1 MDLVIRRE
9 LWGGGDLGNS
19 WSGEELRKDGENEGQ
34 EEEGGKEGI
43 SVWRVSEA
51 EGEGFFYP
59 EYTSYWTPRQETAAI
74 IDANCHVFSLS
85 QL

>member
-34 EEEGGKEGI
+34 KEEGSKEGI
-43 SVWRVSEA
+43 SVWS
-51 EGEGFFYP
+51 
-59 EYTSYWTPRQETAAI
+59 
-74 IDANCHVFSLS
+74 
-85 QL
+85 